1 MRRRNW
7 MDDIFVGARWKHRRR
22 RHRLDSPA
30 NCLTRSRPG
39 GSFSSSMIGPDDR
52 GRRIPDAAA
61 RAELMPEERPGIDP
75 GGLRGRWPAAPS
87 MSTPASASTA
97 PTSATPIAKTRS
109 VDRSTVPEAA
119 SAEPSAP
126 MARAST
132 RFPRPAATQS
142 QAAPAARILHSAT
155 RLLDPQPAGAVVSPH
170 QPFQANP
177 ALRLAQLAILTQSAL
192 SIITAVNLIRGTMS
206 LGRVASGVTMS
217 TTASLAVGYGRGIAV
232 IAAVLILG
240 VITVSLPSQIVR
252 SLLVVFEVVL
262 LGVTLAAHFGGGSV
276 LGFVTVLTMGASGSA
291 IIPFGGVV
299 ALQSAAIYLLAIHLP
314 TYRAFS
320 R

>member
-1 MRRRNW
+1 
-7 MDDIFVGARWKHRRR
+7 
-22 RHRLDSPA
+22 
-30 NCLTRSRPG
+30 
-39 GSFSSSMIGPDDR
+39 
-52 GRRIPDAAA
+52 
-61 RAELMPEERPGIDP
+61 MPEERPGIDP
-75 GGLRGRWPAAPS
+75 GELGGRWPAERS
-87 MSTPASASTA
+87 MGTPASASTA
-97 PTSATPIAKTRS
+97 PKTAMPIATTRG
-109 VDRSTVPEAA
+109 VNRSAAPQGA

-126 MARAST
+126 VAPAPM

-142 QAAPAARILHSAT
+142 QAAPAARMLHSAT
-155 RLLDPQPAGAVVSPH
+155 RPLGPQPAGAVVSVH

-192 SIITAVNLIRGTMS
+192 GITTAVNLIRGTMG
-206 LGRVASGVTMS
+206 LARLTPELTLS
-217 TTASLAVGYGRGIAV
+217 TTASFADSYGKGIAA

-240 VITVSLPSQIVR
+240 VIAVSLPSQIVR

-276 LGFVTVLTMGASGSA
+276 LGFVTVLTLGASGSA

-299 ALQSAAIYLLAIHLP
+299 ALQSAAIYLLAIHPP